1 MDLILVKKVQKEELT
16 AALEKNHLLDT
27 EVDGIRKDM
36 QVKDE
41 KIDGRDDQ
49 VSSLNDEL
57 IETREQLEK
66 VVLQYQGK
74 QIIMD

>member
-27 EVDGIRKDM
+27 EVDGVRKDV

-41 KIDGRDDQ
+41 KIDGRD
-49 VSSLNDEL
+49 E
-57 IETREQLEK
+57 
-66 VVLQYQGK
+66 
-74 QIIMD
+74 